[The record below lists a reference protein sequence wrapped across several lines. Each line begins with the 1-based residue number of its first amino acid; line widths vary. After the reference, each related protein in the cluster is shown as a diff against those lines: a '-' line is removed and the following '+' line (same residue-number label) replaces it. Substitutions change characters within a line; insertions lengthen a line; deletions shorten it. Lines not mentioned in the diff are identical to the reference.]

1 MKYSIRILLLAAAL
15 FGTHAAQAFCGFY
28 VAKTDATLLNKASQ
42 VIVTR
47 DGIRNV
53 ITMSSDFQGD
63 VKDFAMVVP
72 VPVVLKRADIRI
84 KERSIFEKFNDYTAP
99 RMAEYY
105 DPEPCPAPAYDSIL
119 AFAWATGTYT
129 LNYTASPTMMLT
141 SVGGVT
147 VEAQYRIEEYDIV
160 MLSATESG
168 GLKKWLT
175 INGYKIPDKAEEVLD
190 PYIAS
195 NMKFFVVKVNMD
207 ELRRRNPY
215 ISDGVYPLRPIQIA
229 FDSPKFMLP
238 IRLGMANAT
247 EAQDMIV
254 YTLSRKGRI
263 ETTNYRTVNVPT
275 NMNVPVFVADKF
287 TDFYKKVYQ
296 KSLNENGRNAVFLE
310 YAWDVT
316 PQNPVP
322 CDPCV
327 GTPLYINDLHDAG
340 ADWATVSGPN
350 TGQVYI
356 TRLHVTYDREH
367 YPQDLMFQ
375 ETPNR
380 ENFQA
385 RYVRH
390 IPASRNGL
398 TCYEGQRYIREL
410 RDRRLEELENYKIL
424 TGEVAPNAQDYFTQ
438 FDNQMRAFTPE
449 ETERRKKENEINGAP
464 FGDDNNTPGG
474 MPVLLLS
481 LLTLTAVFFA
491 LSRSR
496 VPAAV

>member
-1 MKYSIRILLLAAAL
+1 MKKLIPAVLATVLLMQQPAS
-15 FGTHAAQAFCGFY
+15 AFYGFY

-42 VIVTR
+42 VIVSR
-47 DGIRNV
+47 NGNRNV

-72 VPVVLKRADIRI
+72 VPVVLKSNQIRV

-99 RMAEYY
+99 RMTEYY
-105 DPEPCPAPAYDSIL
+105 DPEICPRAYADTIHW
-119 AFAWATGTYT
+119 FANSYAISTG
-129 LNYTASPTMMLT
+129 ST
-141 SVGGVT
+141 SSVMYFNEAAGVK
-147 VEAQYRIEEYDIV
+147 VEAQYKVEEYDVVI
-160 MLSATESG
+160 LSATESG
-168 GLKKWLT
+168 GLKKWLLQ
-175 INGYKIPDKAEEVLD
+175 NGYKIPDKAEEVLD

-195 NMKFFVVKVNMD
+195 NMKFFVVKANMD
-207 ELRRRNPY
+207 EIRRRNPY
-215 ISDGVYPLRPIQIA
+215 ISNGVYPLRPIQIE

-254 YTLSRKGRI
+254 YLLSPKGRI
-263 ETTNYRTVNVPT
+263 ETTNYRTVNIPT
-275 NMNVPVFVADKF
+275 NQNVPVFVADKF
-287 TDFYKKVYQ
+287 TDFYHKVYQ
-296 KSLNENGRNAVFLE
+296 HALNSGGRKSVFLE

-327 GTPLYINDLHDAG
+327 GTPLYVNDLHDAG
-340 ADWATVSGPN
+340 AAWATVSGPN
-350 TGQVYI
+350 TGQVFI
-356 TRLHVTYDREH
+356 TRLHVTYDRQH

-390 IPASRNGL
+390 IPPRYSGFD
-398 TCYEGQRYIREL
+398 CYEGQHYLRKLRE
-410 RDRRLEELENYKIL
+410 RRLEELSNYQEL
-424 TGEVAPNAQDYFTQ
+424 TGERAPNDLAYLNQYDA
-438 FDNQMRAFTPE
+438 QMRPFTSE
-449 ETERRKKENEINGAP
+449 EKVRHEKEKQNEIIP
-464 FGDDNNTPGG
+464 FGGNDGNGPGNRL
-474 MPVLLLS
+474 PVLVLS

-491 LSRSR
+491 LSRTR
-496 VPAAV
+496 LPAVS